1 MSSYAEK
8 MMKLSGVE
16 PEIHKEI
23 GRDIDN
29 EGNLSSWYIEKY
41 YPEFTKEKQLN
52 LIQLIG
58 LKIDYM
64 CYFDNDAKEW
74 HICAEQRCNPVYWN
88 YWNYLCVNEDF
99 AEALAEL
106 IYKLIKDKVL
116 NKDEVKG
123 VLE

>member
-1 MSSYAEK
+1 MSSYVEK
-8 MMKLSGVE
+8 IMKLSGVE

-23 GRDIDN
+23 GSDIDN

-64 CYFDNDAKEW
+64 CYFDNDIKEW
-74 HICAEQRCNPVYWN
+74 HICDEQRCNPVYWN
-88 YWNYLCVNEDF
+88 YLCVNGDYE
-99 AEALAEL
+99 EALAEL
-106 IYKLIKDKVL
+106 VSQLIEDKIL

>member
-1 MSSYAEK
+1 MSSYVEK
-8 MMKLSGVE
+8 MMKLSGIE
-16 PEIHKEI
+16 PEIHEEI
-23 GRDIDN
+23 GRDVDN
-29 EGNLSSWYIEKY
+29 EGNLSSWYIENI

-64 CYFDNDAKEW
+64 CYFDKDAKEW
-74 HICAEQRCNPVYWN
+74 HICSEQKFNPT

-99 AEALAEL
+99 EEALAEL
-106 IYKLIKDKVL
+106 VYKLIEDKVL

-123 VLE
+123 ALQ

>member
-1 MSSYAEK
+1 MSSYIEK

-16 PEIHKEI
+16 PEIHQEI
-23 GRDIDN
+23 GRDVDN
-29 EGNLSSWYIEKY
+29 EGNLSSWYIEKI
-41 YPEFTKEKQLN
+41 YPKFIREKQLN

-74 HICAEQRCNPVYWN
+74 HICSEQKFNPT

-106 IYKLIKDKVL
+106 VYQLIEDKVL

-123 VLE
+123 ALQ

>member
-1 MSSYAEK
+1 MSSYIEK
-8 MMKLSGVE
+8 MMKLSGAE
-16 PEIHKEI
+16 PEIHEEI
-23 GRDIDN
+23 GRDVDD
-29 EGNLSSWYIEKY
+29 EGNLSSWYIENI

-64 CYFDNDAKEW
+64 CYFDKDMQEW
-74 HICAEQRCNPVYWN
+74 VICAEQRRNPA

-99 AEALAEL
+99 EEALAEL
-106 IYKLIKDKVL
+106 VYKLIKDKAL

-123 VLE
+123 ELQ

>member
-1 MSSYAEK
+1 MSSYVEK
-8 MMKLSGVE
+8 MMKLSGIE
-16 PEIHKEI
+16 PEIHEEI
-23 GRDIDN
+23 GRDVDN
-29 EGNLSSWYIEKY
+29 EGNLSSWYVEKI
-41 YPEFTKEKQLN
+41 YPEFTKEKQLS

-64 CYFDNDAKEW
+64 CYFDNDMQEW
-74 HICAEQRCNPVYWN
+74 VICAQQKCNPV

-99 AEALAEL
+99 EEALAEL
-106 IYKLIKDKVL
+106 VYKLIKDEVL

>member
-1 MSSYAEK
+1 MGTYTEL
-8 MMKLSGVE
+8 MMKEVE
-16 PEIHKEI
+16 VMPEIHKEI
-23 GRDIDN
+23 GRDVDGD
-29 EGNLSSWYIEKY
+29 GNLASWYIEKI

-64 CYFDNDAKEW
+64 CYFDNDMQEW
-74 HICAEQRCNPVYWN
+74 VICAQQKCNPV

-99 AEALAEL
+99 TEALAEL
-106 IYKLIKDKVL
+106 VSQLIEDKVL

-123 VLE
+123 VLQ

>member
-1 MSSYAEK
+1 MSSKVEK
-8 MMKLSGVE
+8 MMQLSGVE

-29 EGNLSSWYIEKY
+29 EGNLSSWYIEKI

-52 LIQLIG
+52 LIQLIS

-88 YWNYLCVNEDF
+88 YLCINEDF
-99 AEALAEL
+99 VEALAEL
-106 IYKLIKDKVL
+106 VYKLIKDEVL

-123 VLE
+123 VLG

>member
-1 MSSYAEK
+1 MGTYTEL
-8 MMKLSGVE
+8 MMKEVE
-16 PEIHKEI
+16 VMPEIHKEI
-23 GRDIDN
+23 GRDVDGD
-29 EGNLSSWYIEKY
+29 GNLASWYIEKI

-88 YWNYLCVNEDF
+88 YLCVNEDF

-106 IYKLIKDKVL
+106 VSQLIEDKVL

>member
-1 MSSYAEK
+1 MSSYVEK

-29 EGNLSSWYIEKY
+29 EGDLSSWYIERI

-64 CYFDNDAKEW
+64 CYFDNDLQEW
-74 HICAEQRCNPVYWN
+74 VICAQQKCNPVYWN
-88 YWNYLCVNEDF
+88 YLCVKKDF

-106 IYKLIKDKVL
+106 VCQLIEDKVL

-123 VLE
+123 VLEQ